1 MAPYITK
8 TDLLIGADSASF
20 FSFLLFQ
27 TNVNK
32 GCEVTSICSLNLVL
46 SDKLK

>member
-8 TDLLIGADSASF
+8 TDLLMVQIQLHL

-32 GCEVTSICSLNLVL
+32 GCEVASMCSL
-46 SDKLK
+46 KLGSF